1 MPYEWIRHTLLPAR
15 GLLRYLGIC
24 RPGYRA
30 VPKYIAQETCVK
42 SKASNCGMLVQEA
55 ILSGEGGAL
64 DSKKYKKLDE
74 LLNQTDMYTQFLM
87 EHLNDASTAT
97 EEVVEAEDGKAG
109 SKRKA
114 GKAGVKSAKR
124 QKPASPTQV
133 RHMSC
138 NKSLRLSVHES
149 QCGIAAYRLAA
160 FCTAPQLRFI

>member
-1 MPYEWIRHTLLPAR
+1 MP
-15 GLLRYLGIC
+15 
-24 RPGYRA
+24 
-30 VPKYIAQETCVK
+30 KQFAQETQVQP
-42 SKASNCGMLVQEA
+42 KASRCGMLVQEA

-114 GKAGVKSAKR
+114 GKAGGKNAKR

-133 RHMSC
+133 MINDDNDVYAFWLMMS
-138 NKSLRLSVHES
+138 
-149 QCGIAAYRLAA
+149 
-160 FCTAPQLRFI
+160 

>member
-1 MPYEWIRHTLLPAR
+1 
-15 GLLRYLGIC
+15 
-24 RPGYRA
+24 
-30 VPKYIAQETCVK
+30 
-42 SKASNCGMLVQEA
+42 MLVQEA

-114 GKAGVKSAKR
+114 GKAGGKNAKR

-133 RHMSC
+133 MINDDNDVYAFWLMMS
-138 NKSLRLSVHES
+138 
-149 QCGIAAYRLAA
+149 
-160 FCTAPQLRFI
+160 

>member
-1 MPYEWIRHTLLPAR
+1 
-15 GLLRYLGIC
+15 
-24 RPGYRA
+24 
-30 VPKYIAQETCVK
+30 
-42 SKASNCGMLVQEA
+42 
-55 ILSGEGGAL
+55 L

-114 GKAGVKSAKR
+114 GKAGGKNAKR

-133 RHMSC
+133 MINDDNDVYAFWLMMS
-138 NKSLRLSVHES
+138 
-149 QCGIAAYRLAA
+149 
-160 FCTAPQLRFI
+160 